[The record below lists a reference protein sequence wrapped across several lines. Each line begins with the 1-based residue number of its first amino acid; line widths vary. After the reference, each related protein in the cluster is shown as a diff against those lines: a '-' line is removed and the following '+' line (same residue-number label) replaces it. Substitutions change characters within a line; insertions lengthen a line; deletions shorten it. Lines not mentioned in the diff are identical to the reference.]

1 MAENHAPRE
10 NGAGDDHTASISSDV
25 RVHRAALLTAEL
37 AEICA
42 KNMFT
47 VRAEGPHATEAPTLA
62 GRPTPASACR
72 VRPVLRC
79 EQRREFMCEWV
90 TDAAKPSLC

>member
-1 MAENHAPRE
+1 MTPIPARFDLMRCTGLVLIMAENHAPRE

-62 GRPTPASACR
+62 GRPTPEEIIIA
-72 VRPVLRC
+72 
-79 EQRREFMCEWV
+79 
-90 TDAAKPSLC
+90 